1 MSVFFL
7 CILFII
13 PGFAWGTQTPRL
25 VINEIMFNPDGDEN
39 AREFV
44 ELLNLSEEPVSLEG
58 FIVGGGAGF
67 DSIFPARE
75 GSWIVPAG
83 TFALI
88 LDPDYFDAGEPYG
101 DIPADTPLFTVSDK
115 AIGSRGLSNSK
126 AEPVCLISDAGD
138 TLSVVTYSLDCP
150 PGHSWERIAPYS
162 GDNPENFAS
171 SYALD
176 GTPGRTNSV
185 TPPAHNPVLEKGLLR
200 FIPPDP
206 RMGENIDIMVSY
218 RNGGLE
224 TVSGVEVVVQLFP
237 GITVGSVSFPEEVG
251 PGGLSTEKSLGLD
264 NVPCGRLAFR
274 AFTFLSGV
282 TTGDTL
288 IILLDVPVIPGTLIL
303 NEVMAAPESGFPEW
317 IEVKNNG
324 SVAVDLSNWGVIDLK
339 GTAAGIVNEHVFVRE
354 KDYAVLTGEPLT
366 DFLPGD
372 IVFVSVENFP
382 QLNNDGDEI
391 KLLDFTGAVHDSM
404 YYEDAPKGYSLE
416 RISED
421 VVAGVPKWDT
431 STNPEGAT
439 PGRKNSITYE
449 PGKKK
454 QSPVVKIEPNPF
466 ADMVTISYELPF
478 PLARVSLYIYDRRGR
493 LVAKL
498 RDAEESG
505 SKWSCT
511 WNGRSN
517 GSRLPAGPYILNL
530 EALDKRTGR
539 VVTERKMVVVA
550 ARL

>member
-1 MSVFFL
+1 MSILFL

-13 PGFAWGTQTPRL
+13 PCYAGQTQTPRL

-44 ELLNLSEEPVSLEG
+44 ELFNLSEEPVSLEG
-58 FIVGGGAGF
+58 FIIGDGAGF
-67 DSIFPARE
+67 DSIIPARE

-83 TFALI
+83 AYALI

-101 DIPADTPLFTVSDK
+101 DIPADTPLFTVNDK

-150 PGHSWERIAPYS
+150 PGHSWERIVPYG
-162 GDNPENFAS
+162 GDNPENFAPS
-171 SYALD
+171 DSPD

-185 TPPAHNPVLEKGLLR
+185 TPPAQNPVLEKGLFR
-200 FIPPDP
+200 FTPLDS
-206 RMGENIDIMVSY
+206 RMGESIDIMVSY

-237 GITVGSVSFPEEVG
+237 DITVGSVFFPEEVS
-251 PGGLSTEKSLGLD
+251 PGRISTEKSLGLD
-264 NVPCGRLAFR
+264 NVPGGRLAF
-274 AFTFLSGV
+274 AASTFLSGV
-282 TTGDTL
+282 AAGDTL
-288 IILLDVPVIPGTLIL
+288 IVLLDVSVAPGTLIL
-303 NEVMAAPESGFPEW
+303 NEVMAAPESGAPEW
-317 IEVKNNG
+317 IEVKNTG
-324 SVAVDLSNWGVIDLK
+324 SVAVDLFKWGVLDLK
-339 GTAAGIVNEHVFVRE
+339 GTAAGIVNEHVFVRG
-354 KDYAVLTGEPLT
+354 KSYAVLAGKPLT
-366 DFLPGD
+366 GLLPGD

-404 YYEDAPKGYSLE
+404 YYEDALKGFSLE

-421 VVAGVPKWDT
+421 VAAGFPEWDT
-431 STNPEGAT
+431 STSPEGAT

-449 PGKKK
+449 LGKKK

-511 WNGRSN
+511 WDGRSD

-539 VVTERKMVVVA
+539 VVTEKKMVVVA